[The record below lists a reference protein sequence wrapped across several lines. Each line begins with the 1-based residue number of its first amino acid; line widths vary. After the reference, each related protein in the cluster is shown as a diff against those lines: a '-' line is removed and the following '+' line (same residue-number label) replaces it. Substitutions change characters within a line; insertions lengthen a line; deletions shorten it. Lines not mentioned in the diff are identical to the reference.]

1 MKTLALLP
9 LLFLCIW
16 SSGCKK
22 EEVVVPQNLNQTII
36 QDVQTGAWTLNTE
49 TGTYMVTIKMPEI
62 DNDVN
67 DIDGIIV
74 SVSAG
79 GTGAY
84 EAIPNVYNGVS
95 FTYTHQPGSL
105 TLEVQDADGVGA
117 SKPGSMIRV
126 KIVIVRSN

>member
-36 QDVQTGAWTLNTE
+36 QDVQTGAWALNTE
-49 TGTYMVTIKMPEI
+49 TGTYMVTIKMQEI

-84 EAIPNVYNGVS
+84 EAIPNVYSGVS

-105 TLEVQDADGVGA
+105 TLEVQDADGT
-117 SKPGSMIRV
+117 
-126 KIVIVRSN
+126 